1 VNGADIWTAAKTKMD
16 DIAQRLHSS
25 KPHSS
30 YILVHKSQLGDTGG
44 LLGNDWSTWDEAK
57 YALLKPAL
65 WQTKDGKFIGLD
77 HKIPLGSK
85 GISLGEYYGTPQ
97 ASDPPA
103 TRLRRLQSLQLH
115 RLLHLFTATLTA
127 M

>member
-1 VNGADIWTAAKTKMD
+1 
-16 DIAQRLHSS
+16 
-25 KPHSS
+25 
-30 YILVHKSQLGDTGG
+30 
-44 LLGNDWSTWDEAK
+44 
-57 YALLKPAL
+57 LLKPAL

-103 TRLRRLQSLQLH
+103 TPTATPTSLQLH

-127 M
+127 MVMSIQQILVY